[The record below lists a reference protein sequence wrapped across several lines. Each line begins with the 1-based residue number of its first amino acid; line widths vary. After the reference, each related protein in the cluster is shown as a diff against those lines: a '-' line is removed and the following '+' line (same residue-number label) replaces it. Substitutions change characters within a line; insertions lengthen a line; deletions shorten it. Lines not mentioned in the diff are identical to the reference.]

1 MDVTVT
7 VVHPVCANVRG
18 VFMTSQK
25 KPKRLTKTTPPKK
38 GPLSQGLQ
46 NTYKKIQI
54 IKITK

>member
-1 MDVTVT
+1 MQIK
-7 VVHPVCANVRG
+7 PVCVSVRFANVWN
-18 VFMTSQK
+18 VKMK
-25 KPKRLTKTTPPKK
+25 KKQKRLTKTTPPKK

>member
-1 MDVTVT
+1 MAVLVIVKKHACVNVLDVD
-7 VVHPVCANVRG
+7 
-18 VFMTSQK
+18 MK